1 MSNIGYFTFAQNSKI
16 DYVKLAYVCALSL
29 KISQPNI
36 NKMSVAV
43 TPKTKIT
50 EKQKLIFD
58 QIVEIPWHDDAK
70 DADWKLQNEWK
81 ALHISPYDST
91 LKIDSDMFFNSN
103 IEHWFKELQ
112 FYPYTDHKFIS
123 SFIGK
128 NAKKK
133 LEENKKMRKQLI
145 EEIGN
150 YILNFLPEED
160 IKFIIQLNT
169 IINQK

>member
-1 MSNIGYFTFAQNSKI
+1 MIYVENLLLNADKYLI
-16 DYVKLAYVCALSL
+16 D
-29 KISQPNI
+29 
-36 NKMSVAV
+36 
-43 TPKTKIT
+43 T
-50 EKQKLIFD
+50 
-58 QIVEIPWHDDAK
+58 
-70 DADWKLQNEWK
+70 
-81 ALHISPYDST
+81 
-91 LKIDSDMFFNSN
+91 
-103 IEHWFKELQ
+103 FKELQ